1 MANNSVQE
9 LGVKLKVIRTEVSI
23 AERNRMNEVAEAKRK
38 MASIDPDA
46 LKEAIAVVP
55 ALEHALG
62 YTVDELMKNANGE
75 IAEIAECKKQLQEYI
90 ERALE
95 PLENAL

>member
-38 MASIDPDA
+38 MSSIDPDA
-46 LKEAIAVVP
+46 LKAAIAVVP